1 MFKTQSAKRALMSI
15 FVTFAP
21 LINVTAFSMK
31 KLLSLPPNVVE
42 TFHDIT
48 GLSAQEYY
56 CTSDPAD
63 HPPMLPVAKC

>member
-1 MFKTQSAKRALMSI
+1 
-15 FVTFAP
+15 
-21 LINVTAFSMK
+21 MK

-63 HPPMLPVAKC
+63 HKLGSGGGTAWLLASAHADEGNGRTFDE